1 MDKMFNC
8 DQCETHFANK
18 ATLKVLYNQNKNTC
32 NLQNLELLKK
42 VCGGVIV
49 LGSGMFDYSVY
60 SRSIVNLIA
69 RWIN

>member
-42 VCGGVIV
+42 VCDGVGQWSV
-49 LGSGMFDYSVY
+49 CDYSVY
-60 SRSIVNLIA
+60 SWPSFKPKIT
-69 RWIN
+69 